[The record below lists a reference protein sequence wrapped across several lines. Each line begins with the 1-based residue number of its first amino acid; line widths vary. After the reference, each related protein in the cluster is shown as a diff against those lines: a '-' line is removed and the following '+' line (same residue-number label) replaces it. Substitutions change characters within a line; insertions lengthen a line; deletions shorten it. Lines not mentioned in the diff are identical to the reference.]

1 MKVPCPVAFLL
12 GWDCQRQ
19 QEGDPCK
26 GLRWDEQ
33 AGRFFCLAVESEP
46 ERTRERLKESMAI
59 GAGCSSSLCNQQR
72 DAARR
77 GELKAY
83 LEGLKRRG

>member
-12 GWDCQRQ
+12 GL
-19 QEGDPCK
+19 EGDPCK

-33 AGRFFCLAVESEP
+33 EGRFFCLAVEREP
-46 ERTRERLKESMAI
+46 ERTRDQLKASMAI
-59 GAGCSSSLCNQQR
+59 GAGCSSSLFNQQR
-72 DAARR
+72 GAARR

-83 LEGLKRRG
+83 LQGLKRGG